1 MPDRDWERELAEID
15 RRLGSIPDTPA
26 PAAPTAPG
34 RGRAVAGG
42 QPSVASAAPVAPA
55 AAERRTVGTPAPGRR
70 GWRTQLALLLRVLV
84 STGIV
89 AALLYWPYPS
99 RCGVQLGYYLALVVA
114 LGLTGLWTSVAAW
127 RHRAAFVHLL
137 GLVTLTGAAVLGARE
152 VLPKTGYALPTPA
165 HPAAWSCG

>member
-15 RRLGSIPDTPA
+15 RRLGSIPDKPT
-26 PAAPTAPG
+26 PAAPE
-34 RGRAVAGG
+34 RGRTVAGG
-42 QPSVASAAPVAPA
+42 PPPGAATVAAVSSA
-55 AAERRTVGTPAPGRR
+55 AAERRTIGTPAPGRR

-114 LGLTGLWTSVAAW
+114 LALTGLWTSVAAW

-137 GLVTLTGAAVLGARE
+137 GLATLVAAAVLGARE

-165 HPAAWSCG
+165 HPAAWSCA